1 MSARYNGQRRRD
13 VPDLASG
20 NLFIDVG
27 DRAPRRKRHSF
38 HHELFHLIDYR
49 LRGPSSFTASDP
61 EWEAHNPENF
71 RYGSGGKYMQHDA
84 DSSQLSSAPEGG
96 HFLNRYSTSAITEDK
111 AEVWSALMCY
121 DEILRTP
128 QLRAKAELLLQRV
141 SSICEKIDDHW
152 LSNVRAVQP
161 LRKNLWERVE
171 RNGGGYLHYVTGE
184 YVTDVPNIFSLDAT

>member
-1 MSARYNGQRRRD
+1 MPSVSNPSRKLFTVDTG
-13 VPDLASG
+13 LASS
-20 NLFIDVG
+20 L
-27 DRAPRRKRHSF
+27 
-38 HHELFHLIDYR
+38 L
-49 LRGPSSFTASDP
+49 
-61 EWEAHNPENF
+61 
-71 RYGSGGKYMQHDA
+71 Q
-84 DSSQLSSAPEGG
+84 
-96 HFLNRYSTSAITEDK
+96 
-111 AEVWSALMCY
+111 VWSALMCY